1 MRLNKFSSKTFDR
14 GASLGKELLWLVV
27 GEVFVNSWLPGS
39 RWRCLVLTMFG
50 ARIGAN
56 VVLKPNIRVKF
67 PWRLR
72 IDDNSWVGQDVWIDN
87 LAQVD
92 IGSDT
97 CISQGAYLCT
107 GSHDWSKDSFDLITK
122 PIKLHDGVWIG
133 AKACLAPGTEVG
145 PGGVVILGAVASGKL
160 EPRTV
165 HFGLMNATKFAR
177 KSSAC
182 DC

>member
-1 MRLNKFSSKTFDR
+1 M
-14 GASLGKELLWLVV
+14 
-27 GEVFVNSWLPGS
+27 
-39 RWRCLVLTMFG
+39 LTMFG

-107 GSHDWSKDSFDLITK
+107 GSHDWSK
-122 PIKLHDGVWIG
+122 
-133 AKACLAPGTEVG
+133 
-145 PGGVVILGAVASGKL
+145 ILS
-160 EPRTV
+160 T
-165 HFGLMNATKFAR
+165 
-177 KSSAC
+177 
-182 DC
+182 